1 MVMRQG
7 YIQSPQFRLLKFPQ
21 SLPKEHTRANTV
33 GTTVIMMVK
42 SFSNVV
48 GLFKFLV
55 WPSGG
60 TPLGRVQRST
70 PGNREAKP
78 EPIVVSGMLF
88 SFLVFKKKG
97 KKGRKERK
105 ERKGKEI
112 ERIDASRRQSVI
124 GICLKIL

>member
-1 MVMRQG
+1 MRRG
-7 YIQSPQFRLLKFPQ
+7 YIQSPQFRLLKFAH

-33 GTTVIMMVK
+33 GMMVIMMDK

-48 GLFKFLV
+48 GLFRLLV

-78 EPIVVSGMLF
+78 ESIVVSAGFLF
-88 SFLVFKKKG
+88 VLIPCFFFFFKEENQG
-97 KKGRKERK
+97 
-105 ERKGKEI
+105 
-112 ERIDASRRQSVI
+112 
-124 GICLKIL
+124 